1 MARAAVWGSRDLRA
15 LPVDEML
22 QRLCEKIRRDAEVLD
37 CVKEVEHCLRI
48 VKIGTSADIQL
59 DIFNKNQHHGVDAAL
74 HASTRW
80 IVLRQALLRPIT
92 KGSLAPA
99 GCDVV

>member
-1 MARAAVWGSRDLRA
+1 
-15 LPVDEML
+15 
-22 QRLCEKIRRDAEVLD
+22 
-37 CVKEVEHCLRI
+37 
-48 VKIGTSADIQL
+48 L